1 MSVSV
6 KIEGNKKLAKA
17 LAKRGK
23 LLEVKQAVRTA
34 GKEMERVAKRK
45 VPVKTGKLKGSIT
58 GQASDFRYELTAGEK
73 YAQYVEFGTKRH
85 GHAQPFM
92 RPAQLAG
99 GVKFDKELRKLVS

>member
-6 KIEGNKKLAKA
+6 KLQGNKKLAKE

-23 LLEVKQAVRTA
+23 LREVKQAVKSA

-45 VPVKTGKLKGSIT
+45 VPHKTGKLKGSIT

-73 YAQYVEFGTKRH
+73 YAQYVEFGTKKH

-92 RPAQLAG
+92 RPAQEAG
-99 GVKFDKELRKLVS
+99 GKKFDRELKKLVS

>member
-45 VPVKTGKLKGSIT
+45 APVKTGKLKGSIT

-73 YAQYVEFGTKRH
+73 YAQYVEFGTKKH
-85 GHAQPFM
+85 GRAQPFM

>member
-1 MSVSV
+1 MSVSI

-45 VPVKTGKLKGSIT
+45 VPHKTGKLKGSIT

-73 YAQYVEFGTKRH
+73 YAQYVEFGTKKH

-99 GVKFDKELRKLVS
+99 GVKFDKELRKLIS